1 MSIFDSYRIIPKT
14 YTPDNRES
22 ISYVTPSTP
31 KKPLVSYNALGE
43 PIGLTWREGDPIWL
57 EFNTEGIVSDQEE
70 EITRGMYI
78 SAEQYLEGKIFQLTI
93 YDFRYNVIATADL
106 PAGAVVRVPMQE
118 VNFSRPL
125 IKGVYKLNLNLL
137 DTDRNNLQTLIN
149 GCQIFI
155 I

>member
-1 MSIFDSYRIIPKT
+1 MSIFDSYRVIPKT

-22 ISYVTPSTP
+22 ISYVTPSAP

-70 EITRGMYI
+70 EITRGLYI
-78 SAEQYLEGKIFQLTI
+78 SAEQYLEGKTFQLTI
-93 YDFRYNVIATADL
+93 YDFRYNVIATADF
-106 PAGAVVRVPMQE
+106 PAGTTVRVPMQE
-118 VNFSRPL
+118 VNFNRPL

-137 DTDRNNLQTLIN
+137 DADRNNLQTLIN